1 MVSKN
6 PHRKFRGH
14 LDVTFVDA
22 ISEIAKTQ
30 TTYMPTERLRTAKS
44 CLSSPRTVLIA
55 FKNSSQKRRESLK
68 LASSGTAFHD
78 GVKSSNLCG
87 ND

>member
-14 LDVTFVDA
+14 LDVTSADA

-30 TTYMPTERLRTAKS
+30 TTCMPTERLRTAKS

-55 FKNSSQKRRESLK
+55 FKVSSQKRRKSLK
-68 LASSGTAFHD
+68 LTSSGTAFHD
-78 GVKSSNLCG
+78 RENSSNLCG
-87 ND
+87 NG